1 MAACEKCIYDI
12 CKTAGA
18 GEKEHQERITNAARF
33 ADQLIVT
40 NAARFADQLIVT
52 NAARFADQLIVTNA
66 AVFRKP
72 AYGNNKKADTFKVSA
87 FYYVR
92 FIPQK

>member
-18 GEKEHQERITNAARF
+18 GEKEHQERI
-33 ADQLIVT
+33 
-40 NAARFADQLIVT
+40 T

>member
-52 NAARFADQLIVTNA
+52 NAA
-66 AVFRKP
+66 VFRKP

-87 FYYVR
+87 F
-92 FIPQK
+92 